1 MTQSIIGSEAS
12 PQRQPAHPAARQR
25 MTVSPAWQASRD
37 TVPGGGVT
45 GSRQAGKEEGLPYV
59 ESGSSQTPAASD
71 SPLSP
76 LAAGTGL
83 LPAPSP
89 FVMMGSLGKAHSL
102 TVGVS
107 FLPSGDPKPGSR
119 KVHGSTRGRLWRASL
134 PGLKG
139 FSI

>member
-45 GSRQAGKEEGLPYV
+45 GSRQAGKEEGLPDV
-59 ESGSSQTPAASD
+59 ESGSSQTPAAAD
-71 SPLSP
+71 PPLSP

-83 LPAPSP
+83 LPAPLPIRHDGLSGEGP
-89 FVMMGSLGKAHSL
+89 QPHSGSLIPAL
-102 TVGVS
+102 
-107 FLPSGDPKPGSR
+107 R
-119 KVHGSTRGRLWRASL
+119 
-134 PGLKG
+134 
-139 FSI
+139 